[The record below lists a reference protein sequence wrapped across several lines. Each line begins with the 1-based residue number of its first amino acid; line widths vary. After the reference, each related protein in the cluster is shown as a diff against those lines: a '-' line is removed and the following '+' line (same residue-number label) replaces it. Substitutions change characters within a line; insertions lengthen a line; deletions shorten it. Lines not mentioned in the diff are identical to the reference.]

1 MEAIANASETKGNLK
16 RISGDGG
23 GGGGGLSTCMNCST
37 TAEKVEWNIFR
48 AYIMP

>member
-23 GGGGGLSTCMNCST
+23 GGGLSTCMNCST
-37 TAEKVEWNIFR
+37 TGEKVEWNIFG